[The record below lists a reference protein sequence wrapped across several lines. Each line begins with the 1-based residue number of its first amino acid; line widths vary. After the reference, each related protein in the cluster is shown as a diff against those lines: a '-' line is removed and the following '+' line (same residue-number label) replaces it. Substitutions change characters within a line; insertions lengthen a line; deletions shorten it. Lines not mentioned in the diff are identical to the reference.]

1 MAAMGNLHQSM
12 AKPKSNLKS
21 KQRPPRGPAAPSP
34 RIAAMHH
41 LQTASHTPGPANQ
54 PTRMSTKSKMKVA
67 GAVAGLT
74 AIGIGAAYAHEHHL
88 QKKKHETNLA
98 FERDS
103 AKKYDMVMD
112 IVRQGGGMEWKKS
125 FPNAPQH
132 TQDIWHDTM
141 SKSSAAPTI
150 VGHSRPSDTYPELSG
165 TMYLSPSEYK
175 DY

>member
-1 MAAMGNLHQSM
+1 M
-12 AKPKSNLKS
+12 PKARSKS
-21 KQRPPRGPAAPSP
+21 KNLPPRVPHGLFTPSRHISAAHHSQTPNPTPS
-34 RIAAMHH
+34 
-41 LQTASHTPGPANQ
+41 PANQ
-54 PTRMSTKSKMKVA
+54 PTRMSTGSKMKVA

-88 QKKKHETNLA
+88 QKKKQETNLA

-103 AKKYDMVMD
+103 SKKYDMVMS
-112 IVRQGGGMEWKKS
+112 IVQQGGGMEWKKS

-132 TQDIWHDTM
+132 TQDIWHDAM
-141 SKSSAAPTI
+141 SKASATPAI

-165 TMYLSPSEYK
+165 AMYLSPSEYK